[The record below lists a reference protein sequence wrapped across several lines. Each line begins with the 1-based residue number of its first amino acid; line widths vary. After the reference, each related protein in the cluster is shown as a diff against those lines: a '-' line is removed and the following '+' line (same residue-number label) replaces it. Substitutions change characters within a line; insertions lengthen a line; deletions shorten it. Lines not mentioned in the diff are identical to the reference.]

1 MIVISISFIAEQQ
14 LHCKIIIRSSQNVD
28 APPGETRSR
37 IFYFDLSPEGTATT
51 TPFSRGVGC
60 GFPSRWRLLEIGVA
74 QYLGHA
80 YPASGIDLKARLNEF
95 PEVEVLDREGNFGWN
110 KLRMT

>member
-1 MIVISISFIAEQQ
+1 MIVISFIAEQL
-14 LHCKIIIRSSQNVD
+14 LHSNIIIIRSSQNVD
-28 APPGETRSR
+28 ASPVETRSR
-37 IFYFDLSPEGTATT
+37 DFYFDVSPECTTTT
-51 TPFSRGVGC
+51 TPFSPGVGC
-60 GFPSRWRLLEIGVA
+60 GFPSRRPLLEIGVT

-80 YPASGIDLKARLNEF
+80 YPASRIDLKARLNEF